1 MNAALRAR
9 KYEQQIKKHP
19 GQRLEPLKKVT
30 KRILR
35 QGFRSESL
43 PISIIGE
50 GEKLLEEIIPNE
62 NEVKGRRTIT
72 WKWFRGL
79 DGSTVDNF
87 MMKIETLQTA
97 FYLRYSFSTILLCNT
112 SPECLRNI
120 ENGNVMEFHR
130 NLGGS
135 PTLLTNAGAARELL
149 QEKDENRMNIDKIER
164 ASTKLVFVNWVQVQ
178 VEVKAIMTNQP
189 LLRAG
194 QLPDWL
200 RQRKGL
206 YDFDTFDDNLCVSLH
221 SSPPGDTPRTL
232 HRNSSAAS
240 QGVLEQ
246 R

>member
-1 MNAALRAR
+1 M
-9 KYEQQIKKHP
+9 
-19 GQRLEPLKKVT
+19 EPLKKAT

-43 PISIIGE
+43 PTSIVRE

-97 FYLRYSFSTILLCNT
+97 FYLRYSFFYR
-112 SPECLRNI
+112 LRNI

-135 PTLLTNAGAARELL
+135 PTLLTNAGAPREWL
-149 QEKDENRMNIDKIER
+149 QEKDENRLNMDKIVR
-164 ASTKLVFVNWVQVQ
+164 PNTKWVFVN
-178 VEVKAIMTNQP
+178 
-189 LLRAG
+189 
-194 QLPDWL
+194 
-200 RQRKGL
+200 
-206 YDFDTFDDNLCVSLH
+206 
-221 SSPPGDTPRTL
+221 
-232 HRNSSAAS
+232 
-240 QGVLEQ
+240 
-246 R
+246 